1 MSDSNPLHHHRHIS
15 IWGVAALGIGSMV
28 GAGVFALLGQIAI
41 NVRGDTWIAF
51 VLAGIAALFSGYSY
65 ARLSAVYPS
74 RGGVTDFFALGMGS
88 PVVERALAC
97 LYLITLILTLALIA
111 KAFGAYAARILHQP
125 EHSDWV
131 NIYATGIMVLL
142 TIINLLGSK
151 TVGRVELVL
160 VAVKLII
167 LFLFI
172 VVGAITLKPSMLDV
186 HQDVS
191 SSMMFSSIGL
201 AFFAYSG
208 FGLMASASADVSNPE
223 KDMPRAFMLAI
234 GLVIVLYVVLALVV
248 LGNVSPE
255 DLIKYTDTAVAQA
268 AAPILGSFGFFL
280 VSVAALFATASSIV
294 ANVFSMLNVSKE
306 MGGSGI
312 LPSAFR
318 QTMFA
323 GGSKGFFLLI
333 ALVMLLTNFFNLSF
347 IANVASATFLACY
360 IAVFVVCWR
369 RRKACHANALLLAI
383 GFIFMVGIFTTF
395 IAEMIMLAFGYNVG
409 HWQVPFCLAWQLAG
423 VNRIP
428 ITLTSRNRCLQPF
441 QAG

>member
-1 MSDSNPLHHHRHIS
+1 MSDSNPLPHHKHMS
-15 IWGVAALGIGSMV
+15 VWGVVALGIGSMV

-41 NVRGDTWIAF
+41 NVRSDTWIAF

-65 ARLSAVYPS
+65 ARLSAVFPS
-74 RGGVTDFFALGMGS
+74 RGGVTDFFALGIGS

-111 KAFGAYAARILHQP
+111 KAFGAYTARILHQS

-131 NIYATGIMVLL
+131 NIYATGIMILL

-172 VVGAITLKPSMLDV
+172 IVGAITLKPSMLEV
-186 HQDVS
+186 HQDVQT
-191 SSMMFSSIGL
+191 SMMFSSIGL

-208 FGLMASASADVSNPE
+208 FGLMASASADVTNPE
-223 KDMPRAFMLAI
+223 RDMPRAFMLAI

-268 AAPILGSFGFFL
+268 AAPILGSAGFLL
-280 VSVAALFATASSIV
+280 VSIAALFATASSIV
-294 ANVFSMLNVSKE
+294 ANIFSMLNVSKE
-306 MGGSGI
+306 MGSSGI
-312 LPSAFR
+312 LPLPFR
-318 QTMFA
+318 KAIFS
-323 GGSKGFFLLI
+323 GGSQGFFLLI

-369 RRKACHANALLLAI
+369 RRKECHANALLLVL
-383 GFIFMVGIFTTF
+383 GFVFMVGIFTTF
-395 IAEMIMLAFGYNVG
+395 IAEMVMAGLWLQCGTLAAAILVS
-409 HWQVPFCLAWQLAG
+409 LAIGWKTPPE
-423 VNRIP
+423 NTEIEE
-428 ITLTSRNRCLQPF
+428 
-441 QAG
+441 

>member
-1 MSDSNPLHHHRHIS
+1 MSDSNPLPHHKHMS
-15 IWGVAALGIGSMV
+15 VWGVAALGIGSMV

-65 ARLSAVYPS
+65 ARLSAVFPS
-74 RGGVTDFFALGMGS
+74 RGGVTDFFALGIGS
-88 PVVERALAC
+88 PIIERALAC

-111 KAFGAYAARILHQP
+111 KAFGAYTARILHQP
-125 EHSDWV
+125 DHSDWA
-131 NIYATGIMVLL
+131 NIYATGIMILL
-142 TIINLLGSK
+142 TILNLLGAK
-151 TVGRVELVL
+151 TVGRVELIL
-160 VAVKLII
+160 VAVKLVI

-172 VVGAITLKPSMLDV
+172 IVGAITLKPSMLNV
-186 HQDVS
+186 HQDVQT
-191 SSMMFSSIGL
+191 SMMFSSVGL

-208 FGLMASASADVSNPE
+208 FGLMASASADVTNPE

-280 VSVAALFATASSIV
+280 VSLAALFATASSIV
-294 ANVFSMLNVSKE
+294 ANIFSMLNVSKE

-312 LPSAFR
+312 LPPVFR
-318 QTMFA
+318 KTLLA
-323 GGSKGFFLLI
+323 GGSQGFFLLI

-369 RRKACHANALLLAI
+369 RRKECHANAILLVL
-383 GFIFMVGIFTTF
+383 GFVFMVGIFTTF
-395 IAEMIMLAFGYNVG
+395 IAEMIMAGLWLQCGTLAAAIFVS
-409 HWQVPFCLAWQLAG
+409 LAIGWKT
-423 VNRIP
+423 P
-428 ITLTSRNRCLQPF
+428 PTITDKQE
-441 QAG
+441 